1 MALPGKDLPPTGT
14 GIHLSRKDMIERS
27 PFHVVVRMAGEKL
40 SAMIAYGYT
49 SSKSTQHNTCVIHFI
64 HERMELL
71 SACGQRIT
79 RLEKL
84 APLSIHV
91 QAYQPD
97 ACDRDDSDRAIHDA
111 CLEISQRTDP

>member
-1 MALPGKDLPPTGT
+1 M
-14 GIHLSRKDMIERS
+14 RERS
-27 PFHVVVRMAGEKL
+27 PFHVIVRMAGEKS
-40 SAMIAYGYT
+40 SALIAFGHT
-49 SSKSTQHNTCVIHFI
+49 SPKITQHNTRVVHFI
-64 HERMELL
+64 DERMELL

-91 QAYQPD
+91 QAYQTD